1 MKKSG
6 KKKDLQ
12 QRLIKSYDPSK
23 NESNINSSSSDE
35 DSDDDDDDDENGGS
49 AISKKNEAARI
60 ESNST
65 PQYLLRFLK
74 ILVARSSMSNSPGAD
89 ESYRRFLSNF
99 VTDLLRVVRRAEWP
113 GAEKILT
120 ILIL

>member
-1 MKKSG
+1 MRGGEKKEEEEFAEKNYEKTKKFKKYKVNMMKMTVKELRNECESKELKKSG

-35 DSDDDDDDDENGGS
+35 DSDDDDDDDDENGGS

-65 PQYLLRFLK
+65 PQYLLR
-74 ILVARSSMSNSPGAD
+74 
-89 ESYRRFLSNF
+89 
-99 VTDLLRVVRRAEWP
+99 
-113 GAEKILT
+113 
-120 ILIL
+120 